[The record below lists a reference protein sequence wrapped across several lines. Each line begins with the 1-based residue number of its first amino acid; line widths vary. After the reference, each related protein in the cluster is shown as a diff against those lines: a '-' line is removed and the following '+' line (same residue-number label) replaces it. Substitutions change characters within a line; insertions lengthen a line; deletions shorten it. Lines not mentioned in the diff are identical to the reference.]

1 MKFKFM
7 NARVAAITL
16 ALMIIDAGSSQ
27 AATVVLNGAS
37 NNSCTYTS
45 FTANSSGEIS
55 ITCATNTNNSTP
67 PTVVPI
73 CNPTASVNPI
83 SANQATT
90 LQANCSD
97 APTGTTYAWSTN
109 PSSGFASSGSSV
121 AVNPS
126 VATTYSVIA
135 NNGFGSSIAKEVTV
149 TISLVTTPPPSPPP
163 PPPSG
168 LLTKADWVP
177 AFATLNDIP
186 PSRSTVTYLY
196 EYFKTL
202 YLNKP
207 FGFRL
212 PGGTLQT
219 SD

>member
-16 ALMIIDAGSSQ
+16 GLMIIDAGTSQ

-37 NNSCTYTS
+37 NNSCNYTS
-45 FTANSSGEIS
+45 FSANSSGEIS
-55 ITCATNTNNSTP
+55 ITCATNPNNSTP

-83 SANQATT
+83 SAGAATT

-97 APTGTTYAWSTN
+97 APTGTTYAWDTN
-109 PSSGFASSGSSV
+109 PSSGFTSSGSSV

-135 NNGFGSSIAKEVTV
+135 TNIVGPSIAKEVTV
-149 TISLVTTPPPSPPP
+149 TISTVNPPPVQPPP
-163 PPPSG
+163 IG
-168 LLTKADWVP
+168 LLTKAQWVG
-177 AFATLNDIP
+177 AFSTLNDIP
-186 PSRSTVTYLY
+186 PSRSTVAYLF
-196 EYFKTL
+196 EYFKVL
-202 YLNKP
+202 YNQKP
-207 FGFRL
+207 FGFKL
-212 PGGTLQT
+212 PNNTIFT